1 MTNQMQGELLFDG
14 WAGGSNEDE
23 WVYTPWLPV
32 RGDVGTFG
40 VEILWSNTTLT
51 WKVETRTIENPTAT
65 PILASAQ
72 TGAGSVT
79 SNPATPAK
87 QLVRYKFHTGS
98 TASTANRVVFRA
110 LQPSWQVDR

>member
-14 WAGGSNEDE
+14 WAGGSADE
-23 WVYTPWLPV
+23 WAYTPWLPV

-40 VEILWSNTTLT
+40 VEVLFSNTTLT
-51 WKVETRTIENPTAT
+51 WDVETRTIENPTAT
-65 PILASAQ
+65 SILASAQ
-72 TGAGSVT
+72 TDGGSVT

-98 TASTANRVVFRA
+98 TASLGGRVVFRA

>member
-14 WAGGSNEDE
+14 WAGGSADE
-23 WVYTPWLPV
+23 WAYTPWLPV

-40 VEILWSNTTLT
+40 VEIEFSSTTLT
-51 WKVETRTIENPTAT
+51 WDVETRTIESPTAT
-65 PILASAQ
+65 SILASVQ

-79 SNPATPAK
+79 SDPTKPAK
-87 QLVRYKFHTGS
+87 QLVRYRFHTDS
-98 TASTANRVVFRA
+98 SASTSGRVVFRA